1 MNYAAAV
8 LGATD
13 PLLPG
18 RRGPQARIVAI
29 DPLRKP
35 RFYQLLRYSFV
46 LVLAYCRGLYEDAP
60 RDIFSLVCLPQ
71 DHDPPYKV
79 LRLLREAFGHDPHLL
94 SPMSHLRQFIASLAL
109 LRPGPNRIG
118 PPTG

>member
-18 RRGPQARIVAI
+18 RRGPQARIVTI
-29 DPLRKP
+29 DPLCKP

-46 LVLAYCRGLYEDAP
+46 LVLAYCRGLYEDAS
-60 RDIFSLVCLPQ
+60 RDIFPVVCLP
-71 DHDPPYKV
+71 HNTT
-79 LRLLREAFGHDPHLL
+79 RLKRFSAFSERPFGTI
-94 SPMSHLRQFIASLAL
+94 RTTSLIYE
-109 LRPGPNRIG
+109 P
-118 PPTG
+118 PPTV